1 MRLLT
6 KTNLYFLITLVP
18 LLAITGLFLFKQFN
32 REIDER
38 SNREL
43 AISEREWIGYL
54 QNQAER
60 GNAVSLT
67 TPDFTIYPVDAP
79 IDRHPIIT
87 DNYEIN
93 PRNGQRVLYRKL
105 SQVVSIYGLPYQ
117 LTIKQSLEQRD
128 VLIRKITNL
137 MLFVFAGLFAATL
150 IFNWAI
156 SRRLWQ
162 PFRASLKK
170 IRDAELNKMQSVY
183 FEETETKE
191 FNELNTALN
200 DMTSKINH
208 DYQIMKEFTENAAHE
223 MQTPLAVVQSR
234 LELLMQSQ
242 TLSDQQAQFINEATE
257 SLGRL
262 SKLNKGLLL
271 IAKIENRQYESAS
284 ALDFGVVIN
293 RYLQLF
299 TDLIQDKQIN
309 VSVENKGPFL
319 HSIHP
324 FLADSLVSNVLGNA
338 IKYNVSGGKLE
349 ILISSNGFSIANT
362 GENQAISTD
371 RLFTR
376 FHTSRTSDES
386 SNGLGLAIVKTI
398 ADQNGLDVN
407 YSYQQ
412 NRHRFEVTRR

>member
-18 LLAITGLFLFKQFN
+18 LLAITGIFLFRQLN

-54 QNQAER
+54 QTQAER

-79 IDRHPIIT
+79 IDRQPVIT

-170 IRDAELNKMQSVY
+170 IRGAELNKMQSVY

-200 DMTSKINH
+200 DMTSKINRE
-208 DYQIMKEFTENAAHE
+208 YQIMKEFTENAAHE

-234 LELLMQSQ
+234 LELLMQSAS
-242 TLSDQQAQFINEATE
+242 LSDEQAQSINEATE

-284 ALDFGVVIN
+284 ALEFSDIIN
-293 RYLQLF
+293 KYLQLF
-299 TDLIQDKQIN
+299 TDLIQDKDIS
-309 VSVENKGPFL
+309 VSIENKGPFL
-319 HSIHP
+319 HNIHP
-324 FLADSLVSNVLGNA
+324 FLADSLVSNLLGNA
-338 IKYNVSGGKLE
+338 IKYNINGGKLE
-349 ILISSNGFSIANT
+349 IKISGNGFSIANT
-362 GENQAISTD
+362 GESPAIPAE

-376 FHTSRTSDES
+376 FHSSRTGDES

-398 ADQNGLDVN
+398 ADQNGLAVT
-407 YSYQQ
+407 YSFLDGL
-412 NRHRFEVTRR
+412 HRFEVRQR